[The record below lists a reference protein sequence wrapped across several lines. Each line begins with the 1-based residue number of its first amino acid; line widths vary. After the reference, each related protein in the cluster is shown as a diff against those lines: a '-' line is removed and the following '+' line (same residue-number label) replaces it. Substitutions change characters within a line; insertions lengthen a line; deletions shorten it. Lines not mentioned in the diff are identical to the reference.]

1 MSGLGEIIV
10 GLKAIYD
17 IVQEAEEIVETANE
31 IMEGVKNILKV
42 LREASE
48 GEGAITLQE
57 LGERLQKV
65 FTKLV
70 DALRTIFK
78 AIKDAMDQNE
88 KTDREG
94 AAELKAAIV

>member
-1 MSGLGEIIV
+1 MAGLGEIIV

-17 IVQEAEEIVETANE
+17 IVSEAEEIVNTANE
-31 IMEGVKNILKV
+31 IMEGVKSILQV

-48 GEGAITLQE
+48 GEGANTLQE

-65 FTKLV
+65 FAKLV

-78 AIKDAMDQNE
+78 AIKDAMNQNE
-88 KTDREG
+88 RSDAEG
-94 AAELKAAIV
+94 AAALKAAIV